1 MVGNQMVG
9 NQVVG
14 NQLEDTGQEDMPPA
28 DNLEQDSQEPEVD
41 KAVHMLLVDSQLQEE
56 LVDQCVTSAEK
67 GVLPLV
73 VDQTCH
79 LVCPFQPYVASVT
92 KENIKG

>member
-1 MVGNQMVG
+1 M
-9 NQVVG
+9 VG
-14 NQLEDTGQEDMPPA
+14 NQLEDTEQEDMQPV
-28 DNLEQDSQEPEVD
+28 DNLELDSQEPEVD
-41 KAVHMLLVDSQLQEE
+41 KAVHMLLVHSQLQEE

-79 LVCPFQPYVASVT
+79 LVCPFQPYAVSVT
-92 KENIKG
+92 NKMLRDGSK